1 MSAKMT
7 TLPAQPSAVRAFL
20 TPRWLVTTLLVLL
33 AAAVMVRLG
42 IWQLERL
49 EQRRARNAQY
59 ESVMALPALDL
70 NQPLSPVDLSVAV
83 YRDAVVIGRF
93 DFDAEVVLRNQV
105 WENRPGYHLLT
116 PLVIEGTG
124 QAVLVDRGWIPL
136 EDGSPQNRAAYA
148 ETGPVSVHG
157 RLMPQQEETK
167 IGGAVDPELTAGQT
181 RLDAWSWINLERI
194 SLQVTQPLLPLYLL
208 AAPDPAGPSMTQ
220 RSLPEADLSEG
231 PHLGY
236 AAQWF
241 IFALILIVGYPFY
254 VRKQLRPRATRL

>member
-7 TLPAQPSAVRAFL
+7 TLPAQPSAARAFL
-20 TPRWLVTTLLVLL
+20 TPRWLLTTLLVLL
-33 AAAVMVRLG
+33 AAAVMARLG

-59 ESVMALPALDL
+59 ERVMALPALDL
-70 NQPLSPVDLSVAV
+70 NQPLTAVDFSAAV
-83 YRDAVVIGRF
+83 YRDAVVTGQY
-93 DFDAEVVLRNQV
+93 DFDTEVILRNQV

-136 EDGSPQNRAAYA
+136 EDGSPLRRAAYV
-148 ETGPVSVHG
+148 ETGPVSVRG

-167 IGGAVDPELTAGQT
+167 IGGAVDPELAAGQT
-181 RLDAWSWINLERI
+181 RLDAWNWINLQRI
-194 SLQVTQPLLPLYLL
+194 SLQVAQPLLPLYLL
-208 AAPDPAGPSMTQ
+208 AAPDPAGSSLTQ
-220 RSLPEADLSEG
+220 RSLPEVDLDEG

-241 IFALILIVGYPFY
+241 VFALILIVGYPVY
-254 VRKQLRPRATRL
+254 VRKQLRLRASRL